1 MKVYIKDDILFIQ
14 QEDLPQYKKGGSIVR
29 NSYFWALKSITCHA
43 TKNSD
48 WEFDQEVWVA
58 LTRMLTCFSLSGYL
72 GIQET
77 MLEFPLDTTIPEVLR
92 PVSTWL

>member
-1 MKVYIKDDILFIQ
+1 MKVQIKDNILIIDQ
-14 QEDLPQYKKGGSIVR
+14 DDLPPYKKGGSIVR
-29 NSYFWALKSITCHA
+29 NSYFWALKSIACYSP
-43 TKNSD
+43 KNGD

-72 GIQET
+72 GLQET
-77 MLEFPLDTTIPEVLR
+77 LLEFPFDAQIPDVLR

>member
-1 MKVYIKDDILFIQ
+1 MKVQIKDNILIIDQ
-14 QEDLPQYKKGGSIVR
+14 DDLPPYKKGGSIVR
-29 NSYFWALKSITCHA
+29 NSYFWALKSIACYSP
-43 TKNSD
+43 KNGD

-72 GIQET
+72 GLQET
-77 MLEFPLDTTIPEVLR
+77 LLEFPFGAQIPNVLR